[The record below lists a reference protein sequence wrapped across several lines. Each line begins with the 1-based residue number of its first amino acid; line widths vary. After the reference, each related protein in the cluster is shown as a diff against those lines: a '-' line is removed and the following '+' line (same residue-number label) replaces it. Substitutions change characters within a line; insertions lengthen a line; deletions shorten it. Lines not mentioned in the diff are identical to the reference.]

1 MNAYPDRILY
11 IISHLLCSMEI
22 TVVIPTLNS
31 EETIGM
37 AVRSAMEHADE
48 VIVVDSFST
57 DRTVEIVRKE
67 GAKVV
72 RVIGSRLK
80 ARIEGAKLAKGYYIV
95 NLDSDMYFSNNF
107 SGFKEKVIT
116 LGEITVGKGIVSKML
131 GIDRRLTQ
139 KAYKNNLSPIE
150 GGIIPR
156 MYERELLLKAYESIQ
171 QALGSDVAVQY
182 LEDSII
188 YYNVMKKYEGRV
200 QFIPDAVY
208 HLENDT
214 LFSFM
219 KKWYKYGRSSKL
231 LRGTEY
237 ERLIHARRTRPGL
250 SFFEKLELLPLT
262 LIKGIPFALG
272 YYLP

>member
-1 MNAYPDRILY
+1 
-11 IISHLLCSMEI
+11 MEI
-22 TVVIPTLNS
+22 SVVIPTLNS

-57 DRTVEIVRKE
+57 DRTVEIARKE

-72 RVIGSRLK
+72 RVSGSMLK

-107 SGFKEKVIT
+107 SGFKERVIV
-116 LGEITVGKGIVSKML
+116 LGEITVGEGIVSKML
-131 GIDRRLTQ
+131 GIDRKLTQ
-139 KAYKNNLSPIE
+139 KAYKNNLIPIK

-156 MYERELLLKAYESIQ
+156 MYERELLLKAYENIQ

-214 LFSFM
+214 LLSFM

-231 LRGTEY
+231 LRDTEY
-237 ERLIHARRTRPGL
+237 ERFIHARRTRPGL
-250 SFFEKLELLPLT
+250 SFIEKLELLPLT